1 MTAVEKANSS
11 PVLAVLA
18 KFGMFLT
25 PIMVSIAL
33 FVIGN
38 YLDAQAK
45 AIGVINDRLTMT
57 EKVSANFD
65 TRLTVV
71 ESREETQARETAK
84 VVESIAAL
92 VEAINQDRLTS
103 TRNDAEIRKDVGF
116 LRDWVEE
123 VKRREKTP

>member
-25 PIMVSIAL
+25 PILVSVAL

-38 YLDAQAK
+38 YLDSQAK
-45 AIGVINDRLTMT
+45 AIGILNDRLTMM

-71 ESREETQARETAK
+71 ESREETQAQETAK
-84 VVESIAAL
+84 LVASMANL

-116 LRDWVEE
+116 LRDWVEDL
-123 VKRREKTP
+123 KRREKAP